1 MVRIRKELS
10 VKNILSILLSAAIV
24 LTPTAQA
31 AAVRNTPTGI
41 VTFSQTTT
49 PSTPTSG
56 KNKVYTK
63 SDNKLYT
70 LDSTGTEKAVGT
82 GAGAGGVNFIGQDTS
97 WNPNNTDDRDLEGS
111 VGNWLAFANT
121 VAGSLPDNGMT
132 GGTPSVTCT
141 RSTSSPLDKT
151 ASLLITK
158 GATNR
163 QGDGCSVVYNVQPAY
178 QGSTATI
185 TFPLNI
191 VSGSLAQGDVKV
203 FVYNVTKS
211 TLITPFNNDVL
222 ANGTLTATFPLTAM
236 DASPV
241 NHQYRLGI
249 YFASTAATA
258 VTLKADNFSVSP
270 GQAAYGLAGSN
281 SGIDTRLTFS
291 AGFGTATSSISTRR
305 TGDRYIGDG
314 YLTAG
319 TTAATAAYITLPSG
333 YSVDTAKT
341 GSAANL
347 NIVGSWTE
355 VPGSV
360 GPYNLYTGGISGRL
374 YIDPS
379 NPTRIFFASSAGSGA
394 LTNLNSNAVAATGER
409 VNVNFDVPIAGF
421 DANVTLGASSTFKI
435 SSYLANGT
443 RVTGSAPTQLGQYRS
458 YLRNAS
464 ANTYTETSGTP
475 SAAPSGADGIKIW
488 NAAWASGDT
497 SAQPSKYEIFVGK
510 NKNVS
515 FQFYGSAARTG
526 VYDPAPNYSST
537 FYVGT
542 VKNYDPTTGI
552 VTITGI
558 NGSGST
564 AGAAVGWD
572 GSNGTVNPGFFDIVV
587 SENALAVGIQAP
599 RSEVQAKGSPA
610 AGFGST
616 NTRIRRFNSA
626 QVNTGTAIT
635 YADSATLG
643 GSFTINEDGVYAI
656 SYYDYTPAG
665 TAQMGISK
673 NTTGPTTAVFSLT
686 DTEIVCAVTV
696 TSAFRGYCGNT
707 LNLKQGDVIRAH
719 TDGTQGNSQD
729 GTQTRFTITKVS
741 N

>member
-158 GATNR
+158 GASNR

-222 ANGTLTATFPLTAM
+222 ANGTLTATFPLTAV

-281 SGIDTRLTFS
+281 TRSDLTWTYDNVGTVS
-291 AGFGTATSSISTRR
+291 ANNVYYSRV
-305 TGDRYIGDG
+305 GDRIRVSGNF
-314 YLTAG
+314 TPG
-319 TTAATAAYITLPSG
+319 TVAVAVFAINLPSG
-333 YSVDTAKT
+333 LLLDSTKLTSNQEIGQIQTLAGNIPTTTA
-341 GSAANL
+341 
-347 NIVGSWTE
+347 
-355 VPGSV
+355 
-360 GPYNLYTGGISGRL
+360 GPYALFYDGSSTSKVFMAITGGSGTFSKANG
-374 YIDPS
+374 S
-379 NPTRIFFASSAGSGA
+379 NVGTGTVSSFWFEA
-394 LTNLNSNAVAATGER
+394 
-409 VNVNFDVPIAGF
+409 PIAGW

-435 SSYLANGT
+435 SSYLTNGT

-572 GSNGTVNPGFFDIVV
+572 GSNGTVNP
-587 SENALAVGIQAP
+587 
-599 RSEVQAKGSPA
+599 PA